1 MKVFFRN
8 IHLYLGLTVGL
19 VVVITCFTGAVL
31 VFEEELQH
39 AFHQTRYYVQPGRE
53 KLPLQQLVHA
63 LRQRSPGAEITS
75 VKIYHLNNRSV
86 EINFNFPVT
95 KTAHIKAK
103 PAGPVPGRGQD
114 NNRRTAY
121 LHPYSGEVIE
131 IYNYRD
137 TFFYTMFDL
146 HRWLLSGAVGK
157 LIVGVCTLIFLFIL
171 VTGIILWWPK
181 NKAILKQR
189 LKIKWNAGW
198 KRINHDFHIVLGFY
212 SAIVLFVFAFTGL
225 AWSFEWFNAGIYKI
239 TNSPQ
244 QAPMPP
250 KSIMVPGTKPISL
263 DEAFKFAGSNQ
274 QNIVFSNVNV
284 PKDSTGAFSISTL
297 SLDALHQSATNVVYL
312 DQYNGQRLGQLSYN
326 QRSLGAR
333 VRSTF
338 KPVHTGAIFG
348 LPSKIIA
355 FIACLLGATF
365 PITGTILWINRLRK
379 KPSENKTGKKV
390 KARERI
396 SSPMAN

>member
-8 IHLYLGLTVGL
+8 IHLYLGLAAGL
-19 VVVITCFTGAVL
+19 VVVITCFTGAIL
-31 VFEEELQH
+31 IFEEELQH
-39 AFHQTRYYVQPGRE
+39 AFHQNRYYVQPGTER
-53 KLPLQQLVHA
+53 LPLQQLVQA
-63 LRQRSPGAEITS
+63 VRQRSPGAEVTS
-75 VKIYHLNNRSV
+75 VKIYHLNDRSV
-86 EINFNFPVT
+86 EISFNIPGN
-95 KTAHIKAK
+95 KNAKIKAK
-103 PAGPVPGRGQD
+103 PVGPVPGRGQD
-114 NNRRTAY
+114 NNRRTAF
-121 LHPYSGEVIE
+121 LNPYSGEVIE

-171 VTGIILWWPK
+171 TTGIILWWPK
-181 NKAILKQR
+181 NKAILQQR

-198 KRINHDFHIVLGFY
+198 KRINRDFHIVLGFY
-212 SAIVLFVFAFTGL
+212 SSIVLFVFAFTGL
-225 AWSFEWFNAGIYKI
+225 AWSFEWFNTGIYKI

-244 QAPMPP
+244 QAPTPP
-250 KSIMVPGTKPISL
+250 KSKIIAGKRSISF
-263 DEAFKFAGSNQ
+263 DEALSYAGIKQ
-274 QNIVFSNVNV
+274 QNMLSSNINV
-284 PKDSTGAFSISTL
+284 PKDSTEAFSISTL
-297 SLDALHQSATNVVYL
+297 SLDALHQSATNVIYI
-312 DQYNGQRLGQLSYN
+312 DQYNGQRVGQLSYN

-379 KPSENKTGKKV
+379 KSDKIKTSKKIKALEPVPSP
-390 KARERI
+390 I
-396 SSPMAN
+396 I

>member
-1 MKVFFRN
+1 M
-8 IHLYLGLTVGL
+8 GLAAGL
-19 VVVITCFTGAVL
+19 VVIITCFTGAVL

-39 AFHQTRYYVQPGRE
+39 AFHQNRYYVQPGAER
-53 KLPLQQLVHA
+53 LPLQQLVQA
-63 LRQRSPGAEITS
+63 VRQRAPGAEITS
-75 VKIYHLNNRSV
+75 VKIYHLNDRSV
-86 EINFNFPVT
+86 EIGFNIPGN
-95 KTAHIKAK
+95 KAAHIKTK
-103 PAGPVPGRGQD
+103 LAGPVPGRGQD
-114 NNRRTAY
+114 NNRRTAF
-121 LHPYSGEVIE
+121 LNPYSGEVIE

-157 LIVGVCTLIFLFIL
+157 LIVGICTLIFLFIL
-171 VTGIILWWPK
+171 ITGIILWWPK
-181 NKAILKQR
+181 NKAILQQR
-189 LKIKWNAGW
+189 LKIKWSAGW

-225 AWSFEWFNAGIYKI
+225 TWSFEWFNTGIYKI
-239 TNSPQ
+239 TNSLQ

-250 KSIMVPGTKPISL
+250 KSTVIAGKQPISF
-263 DEAFKFAGSNQ
+263 DEALKYAGINQ
-274 QNIVFSNVNV
+274 QNMIFSNINV
-284 PKDSTGAFSISTL
+284 PKDSTEAFSISTL
-297 SLDALHQSATNVVYL
+297 SLDALHQSITNVVYV
-312 DQYNGQRLGQLSYN
+312 DQYNGQRVGQLPYN

-379 KPSENKTGKKV
+379 KSAKDKTGKKMKV
-390 KARERI
+390 RERV
-396 SSPMAN
+396 SSPIV

>member
-1 MKVFFRN
+1 MKNFFRN
-8 IHLYLGLTVGL
+8 IHLYLGLAAGL

-39 AFHQTRYYVQPGRE
+39 AFHQSRYYVQPGR
-53 KLPLQQLVHA
+53 KRVPLQQLVQA
-63 LRQRSPGAEITS
+63 VGQRSRGAEITS
-75 VKIYHLNNRSV
+75 VKIYHLTDRSV
-86 EINFNFPVT
+86 EINFNISVN
-95 KTAHIKAK
+95 KTANVKAK

-114 NNRRTAY
+114 NNRRTAF
-121 LHPYSGEVIE
+121 LNPYSGDVIE

-137 TFFYTMFDL
+137 TFFYTIFDL

-157 LIVGVCTLIFLFIL
+157 LIVGICTLIFLFIL
-171 VTGIILWWPK
+171 ITGIILWWPK
-181 NKAILKQR
+181 NKAILQQR

-225 AWSFEWFNAGIYKI
+225 AWSFEWFNGGIYKI
-239 TNSPQ
+239 TNSSQ
-244 QAPMPP
+244 QAPVPP
-250 KSIMVPGTKPISL
+250 KSIVIAGKKPISFDKAL
-263 DEAFKFAGSNQ
+263 DLAGIDQ
-274 QNIVFSNVNV
+274 QNNVFTSINV
-284 PKDSTGAFSISTL
+284 PKDSIEAFSIATL
-297 SLDALHQSATNVVYL
+297 SRNALHQSATNVVYI
-312 DQYNGQRLGQLSYN
+312 DQYNGHRLGQLLFN

-355 FIACLLGATF
+355 FIVCLLGGTF
-365 PITGTILWINRLRK
+365 PVTGTILWINRLSK
-379 KPSENKTGKKV
+379 KSAKDKTGKKIKV
-390 KARERI
+390 RERV
-396 SSPMAN
+396 SSPVV